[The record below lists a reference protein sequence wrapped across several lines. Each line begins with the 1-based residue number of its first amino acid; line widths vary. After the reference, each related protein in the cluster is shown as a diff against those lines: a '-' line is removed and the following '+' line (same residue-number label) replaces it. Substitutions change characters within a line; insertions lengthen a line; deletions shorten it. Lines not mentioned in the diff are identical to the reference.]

1 MTEAGVIQTERL
13 LLRPWRDTDRAPYA
27 AMMADPEVSCW
38 LGGTLTPEQSNAQ
51 IDRFVAAKGDLDSGF
66 LAMERRGDGAFL
78 GAACLRLVP
87 AGHPLVGM
95 VEVGWRLARYAWGS
109 GYATEA
115 ARILLAEGF
124 SRLNLGEVVSFTA
137 VSNLRSRA
145 VMERLGLA
153 RSPDRD
159 FDHPALAPDHP
170 QRAHVVYALGRSDWI
185 GGGATPA

>member
-1 MTEAGVIQTERL
+1 MIETERL
-13 LLRPWRDTDRAPYA
+13 ILRPWRDTDRAPYA
-27 AMMADPEVSCW
+27 AMMADPEVGYW
-38 LGGTLTPEQSNAQ
+38 LGATLSREESDAQ
-51 IDRFVAAKGDLDSGF
+51 IDRFMAANADREPGF

-78 GAACLRLVP
+78 GAACLRPVP
-87 AGHPLVGM
+87 GGHPMVGT
-95 VEVGWRLARYAWGS
+95 VEVGWRMARNAWGS

-124 SRLNLGEVVSFTA
+124 SRLDLGEIVSFTA

-145 VMERLGLA
+145 VMERLGFA

-170 QRAHVVYALGRSDWI
+170 LRAHVVYVLGRSDWA
-185 GGGATPA
+185 GGDAKPA